1 MQTNQK
7 EIKISLFE
15 FDKDFYNKGLS
26 FVSGVDEAGRG
37 PLAGPVVAAAVI
49 LPKDIFIDGVNDSK
63 KLTEKKRNILFEE
76 IKQKAFSYGI
86 GIVDAKTIDEIN
98 ILQATFLAMR
108 KALEQL
114 SVKPDLVLVDGNHT
128 IPNLQNKQQAIVS
141 GDAKSASIACASILA
156 KVSRDHYMEKMD
168 IKYPNYGFKNHKGY
182 GTKTH
187 IEAIWKYGPS
197 KIHRKTY
204 SPVSDYIAKNRQL
217 SLDLFNDDDEDYN
230 HEEK

>member
-1 MQTNQK
+1 M
-7 EIKISLFE
+7 KISLFE
-15 FDKDFYNKGLS
+15 FDKDFYNKGLQ

-63 KLTEKKRNILFEE
+63 KLTEKKRNVLFEE
-76 IKQKAFSYGI
+76 IKKKAFSYGI

-114 SVKPDLVLVDGNHT
+114 SVKPELVLIDGNHT

-141 GDAKSASIACASILA
+141 GDAKSACIACASILA
-156 KVSRDHYMEKMD
+156 KVTRDNMMYEYAKQYPQYNFEK
-168 IKYPNYGFKNHKGY
+168 HKGY
-182 GTKTH
+182 GTKAH
-187 IEAIWKYGPS
+187 IEAIEKYGPCP
-197 KIHRKTY
+197 IHRMTFAPLNSK
-204 SPVSDYIAKNRQL
+204 QL
-217 SLDLFNDDDEDYN
+217 ELL
-230 HEEK
+230 

>member
-7 EIKISLFE
+7 ENKISLFE

-63 KLTEKKRNILFEE
+63 KLTEKKRKVLFEE

-86 GIVDAKTIDEIN
+86 GIVDSKTIDGIN

-128 IPNLQNKQQAIVS
+128 IPNLQNKQQYIVS
-141 GDAKSASIACASILA
+141 GDAKSACIACASILA
-156 KVSRDHYMEKMD
+156 KVTRDNMMYEYAKQ
-168 IKYPNYGFKNHKGY
+168 YP
-182 GTKTH
+182 
-187 IEAIWKYGPS
+187 
-197 KIHRKTY
+197 
-204 SPVSDYIAKNRQL
+204 Q
-217 SLDLFNDDDEDYN
+217 
-230 HEEK
+230 

>member
-7 EIKISLFE
+7 ENKISLFE
-15 FDKDFYNKGLS
+15 FDKGFYNKGLS
-26 FVSGVDEAGRG
+26 FVSGIDEAGRG

-63 KLTEKKRNILFEE
+63 KLTEKKRNVLFEE

-86 GIVDAKTIDEIN
+86 GIVDAKKIDEIN

-114 SVKPDLVLVDGNHT
+114 SVKPDLVLVDGNHI

-141 GDAKSASIACASILA
+141 GDAKSACIACASILA
-156 KVSRDHYMEKMD
+156 KVTRDNMMYEYAKQ
-168 IKYPNYGFKNHKGY
+168 YPQYNFQKHKGY
-182 GTKTH
+182 GTKAH
-187 IEAIWKYGPS
+187 LEAITKYGPCP
-197 KIHRKTY
+197 IHRMTFAPLNSKQ
-204 SPVSDYIAKNRQL
+204 PEL
-217 SLDLFNDDDEDYN
+217 L
-230 HEEK
+230 

>member
-1 MQTNQK
+1 M
-7 EIKISLFE
+7 KISLFE
-15 FDKDFYNKGLS
+15 FDKDFYNKGLQ

-63 KLTEKKRNILFEE
+63 KLTEKKRKVLFEE

-114 SVKPDLVLVDGNHT
+114 SVKPELVLIDGNHT

-141 GDAKSASIACASILA
+141 GDAKSACIACASILA
-156 KVSRDHYMEKMD
+156 KVTRDSIMLEYAKQYPQYNFEK
-168 IKYPNYGFKNHKGY
+168 HKGY
-182 GTKTH
+182 GTKAH
-187 IEAIWKYGPS
+187 LEAIQKYGPCP
-197 KIHRKTY
+197 IHRMTFAPLNSK
-204 SPVSDYIAKNRQL
+204 QL
-217 SLDLFNDDDEDYN
+217 ELL
-230 HEEK
+230 

>member
-1 MQTNQK
+1 M
-7 EIKISLFE
+7 KISLFE
-15 FDKDFYNKGLS
+15 FDKDFYNKGLQ

-49 LPKDIFIDGVNDSK
+49 LHKDIFIDGVNDSK
-63 KLTEKKRNILFEE
+63 KLTEKKRKVLFEE

-141 GDAKSASIACASILA
+141 GDAKSACIACASILA
-156 KVSRDHYMEKMD
+156 KVTRDNMMYEYAKQYPQYNFEK
-168 IKYPNYGFKNHKGY
+168 HKGY
-182 GTKTH
+182 GTKAH
-187 IEAIWKYGPS
+187 IEAIEKYGPCP
-197 KIHRKTY
+197 IHRMTFAPLNSK
-204 SPVSDYIAKNRQL
+204 QL
-217 SLDLFNDDDEDYN
+217 ELL
-230 HEEK
+230 

>member
-1 MQTNQK
+1 M
-7 EIKISLFE
+7 KISLFE

-76 IKQKAFSYGI
+76 IKQNAFSYGI
-86 GIVDAKTIDEIN
+86 GIVDSKTIDEIN
-98 ILQATFLAMR
+98 ILQATFLAMK

-114 SVKPDLVLVDGNHT
+114 SVKPDLVLIDGNHT
-128 IPNLQNKQQAIVS
+128 IPNIQNKQQYIVS

-156 KVSRDHYMEKMD
+156 KVTRDNIMYEYAKQYPQYSFEK
-168 IKYPNYGFKNHKGY
+168 HKGY
-182 GTKTH
+182 GTKAH
-187 IEAIWKYGPS
+187 LEAIQKYGPCP
-197 KIHRKTY
+197 IHRMTFAPLNCKQ
-204 SPVSDYIAKNRQL
+204 PEL
-217 SLDLFNDDDEDYN
+217 L
-230 HEEK
+230 

>member
-7 EIKISLFE
+7 ENKISLFE
-15 FDKDFYNKGLS
+15 FDKGFYNKGLQ
-26 FVSGVDEAGRG
+26 FVSGIDEAGRG

-86 GIVDAKTIDEIN
+86 GIVDAEKIDEIN

-114 SVKPDLVLVDGNHT
+114 SVKPDLILVDGNHI

-141 GDAKSASIACASILA
+141 GDAKSACIACASILA
-156 KVSRDHYMEKMD
+156 KVTRDNMMYEYAKQ
-168 IKYPNYGFKNHKGY
+168 YPQYNFQKHKGY
-182 GTKTH
+182 GTKAH
-187 IEAIWKYGPS
+187 LEAITKYGPCP
-197 KIHRKTY
+197 IHRMTFAPLNSKQ
-204 SPVSDYIAKNRQL
+204 PEL
-217 SLDLFNDDDEDYN
+217 L
-230 HEEK
+230 

>member
-114 SVKPDLVLVDGNHT
+114 SVKPDLVLVAGNHT

-156 KVSRDHYMEKMD
+156 KVTRDNMMYEYAKQ
-168 IKYPNYGFKNHKGY
+168 YPQYNFQKHKGY
-182 GTKTH
+182 GTKAH
-187 IEAIWKYGPS
+187 LDAIQKHGPCP
-197 KIHRKTY
+197 IHRMTFA
-204 SPVSDYIAKNRQL
+204 PLNLNQMELI
-217 SLDLFNDDDEDYN
+217 
-230 HEEK
+230 

>member
-7 EIKISLFE
+7 ENKISLFE
-15 FDKDFYNKGLS
+15 FDKVFYDKGLQ
-26 FVSGVDEAGRG
+26 FVSGIDEAGRG
-37 PLAGPVVAAAVI
+37 PLAGPVVAAAVV
-49 LPKDIFIDGVNDSK
+49 LPKNIFIDGVNDSK
-63 KLTEKKRNILFEE
+63 KLTEKKRNVLFEE

-114 SVKPDLVLVDGNHT
+114 SVKPNLVLVDGNHT

-141 GDAKSASIACASILA
+141 GDAKSACIACASILA
-156 KVSRDHYMEKMD
+156 KVTRDNMMYEYAKLYPQYNFEK
-168 IKYPNYGFKNHKGY
+168 HKGY

-187 IEAIWKYGPS
+187 IESIQKYGPCP
-197 KIHRKTY
+197 IHRMSFAPLNSK
-204 SPVSDYIAKNRQL
+204 QQE
-217 SLDLFNDDDEDYN
+217 LF
-230 HEEK
+230 